1 MLAGLFVK
9 GIRVL
14 YKGGVGR
21 GLAQTFHTAHFWQV
35 AGLCKGAG
43 VNLVVM
49 KTWVR
54 QRIAI
59 LTVFAV
65 LLAVVPASVWRFGY
79 GQALDQL
86 AQRGEADLALAAD
99 RLTAQLQRYQEL
111 AVLLAPHPALT
122 ILNDGG
128 DQAAARALLVGA
140 ADKTAAL
147 NLYYAAPDG
156 RVLASA
162 FDGQDMATT
171 GTPHFERALNG
182 ALGVH
187 HYRDAETGL
196 RHFLFASPSFA
207 EDGQVSGVLTV
218 SVDIDYVESNWQGDG
233 PAVFFVD
240 EAGLVFITNRDELLF
255 WERKPGDS
263 GLVPPTGAA
272 PPFNDYD
279 RAGHVL
285 WRLDWGPYIPDR
297 GMHMVQPM
305 PVIAMI
311 GEVVLDVAPA
321 NRIAVLQAAVVAA
334 LIFAF
339 GVFFY
344 QAIQRRRVLAEANA
358 VLEERV
364 AMRTQA
370 LSQTNVQL
378 RREIA
383 ERQEAEAALK
393 QAQADLVQAGK
404 LSALGQMSA
413 GISHELNQPLMAIQQ
428 FADNG
433 EQFMARGKTEIAGE
447 NLSRISAL
455 ARRMARIIRNLRA
468 FARNESEPMG
478 RVDIVAVVETAL
490 ELTEARRT
498 HDAITLEWQAPPQ
511 PVWVRGGEVRLGQV
525 LVNLISNAAD
535 AMVESGTR
543 VIRISV
549 EASDRVSIQVAD
561 TGPGIEEPEKIFD
574 PFFTTKEVGSAEGM
588 GLGLSISYGL
598 VQSFG
603 GEIRGANGPDG
614 GAVFTVELDYWSD
627 RVQDGE
633 QAA

>member
-1 MLAGLFVK
+1 
-9 GIRVL
+9 
-14 YKGGVGR
+14 
-21 GLAQTFHTAHFWQV
+21 
-35 AGLCKGAG
+35 
-43 VNLVVM
+43 M
-49 KTWVR
+49 KRWVC

-65 LLAVVPASVWRFGY
+65 LLAVVPGAVWRIGY

-111 AVLLAPHPALT
+111 AVLLTSHPALT
-122 ILNDGG
+122 SLPNGG
-128 DQAAARALLVGA
+128 NQEAARALLREA

-147 NLYYAAPDG
+147 NLYYANPEG

-162 FDGQDMATT
+162 FEADDMITT
-171 GTPHFERALNG
+171 GAPHFERAMNG

-187 HYRDAETGL
+187 HFRDTATGL

-207 EDGQVSGVLTV
+207 EDDRVSGVLTV

-233 PAVFFVD
+233 PAVFFID
-240 EAGLVFITNRDELLF
+240 EQGLVFITNRDEMLF
-255 WERKPGDS
+255 WERRPGDT
-263 GLVPPTGAA
+263 GLVPPQGAA
-272 PPFNDYD
+272 PPFNDYE
-279 RAGHVL
+279 RAGHTL

-297 GMHMVQPM
+297 GMHMVQPL
-305 PVIAMI
+305 PVIAMR
-311 GEVVLDVAPA
+311 GEAVLDVAPA
-321 NRIAVLQAAVVAA
+321 TRIASLQAAAVAA

-339 GVFFY
+339 GVFLY

-364 AMRTQA
+364 MLRTQA
-370 LSQTNVQL
+370 LSDTNIQL
-378 RREIA
+378 RREIT

-428 FADNG
+428 FAENG
-433 EQFMARGKTEIAGE
+433 EQFMARGKTEVAGE

-455 ARRMARIIRNLRA
+455 AGRMARIIRNLRA

-478 RVDIVAVVETAL
+478 RVDIVSVVQSSL
-490 ELTEARRT
+490 ELTQARLRG
-498 HDAITLEWQAPPQ
+498 DQVTLEWQPPAAPI
-511 PVWVRGGEVRLGQV
+511 WVRGGEVRLGQV

-535 AMVESGTR
+535 AMMESDHR
-543 VIRISV
+543 VIRIAVS
-549 EASDRVSIQVAD
+549 AKDRVTIQVSD
-561 TGPGIEEPEKIFD
+561 TGPGIAEPEKIFD
-574 PFFTTKEVGSAEGM
+574 PFFSTKEVGSAEGM

-603 GEIRGANGPDG
+603 GNIRGANAPEG
-614 GAVFTVELDYWSD
+614 GAIFTVELDYWD
-627 RVQDGE
+627 DQRQDGE

>member
-1 MLAGLFVK
+1 
-9 GIRVL
+9 
-14 YKGGVGR
+14 
-21 GLAQTFHTAHFWQV
+21 
-35 AGLCKGAG
+35 
-43 VNLVVM
+43 M

-54 QRIAI
+54 QRFAI
-59 LTVFAV
+59 LVVFAV
-65 LLAVVPASVWRFGY
+65 LLAVVPGAVWRFGY
-79 GQALDQL
+79 VQALDQL

-111 AVLLAPHPALT
+111 AVLLASHPALT
-122 ILNDGG
+122 GLTEGG
-128 DQAAARALLVGA
+128 DVEAARALLLEA
-140 ADKTAAL
+140 ADRTAAL

-156 RVLASA
+156 RVLAA
-162 FDGQDMATT
+162 ALDAGEMATT
-171 GTPHFERALNG
+171 GTPQFERAMNG

-187 HYRDAETGL
+187 HYRDADTGL

-207 EDGQVSGVLTV
+207 DEGHVSGVLTV

-255 WERKPGDS
+255 WERQPGDT
-263 GLVPPTGAA
+263 GLVPPEGAA
-272 PPFNDYD
+272 PPFNDYE

-297 GMHMVQPM
+297 GMHMVQPL
-305 PVIAMI
+305 PVIAMT
-311 GEVVLDVAPA
+311 GEAVLDVAPA
-321 NRIAVLQAAVVAA
+321 NRIASLQAAAVAA

-339 GVFFY
+339 GVFLY

-358 VLEERV
+358 ELEERV
-364 AMRTQA
+364 AMRTEA
-370 LSQTNVQL
+370 LSETNVQL

-428 FADNG
+428 FAENG
-433 EQFMARGKTEIAGE
+433 EQFMARGKTEVAGE

-455 ARRMARIIRNLRA
+455 AGRMARIIRNLRA

-478 RVDIVAVVETAL
+478 RVDIVSVVETAL
-490 ELTEARRT
+490 ELTGARLEM
-498 HDAITLEWQAPPQ
+498 DGIALEWQAPSQ
-511 PVWVRGGEVRLGQV
+511 PIWVRGGEVRLGQV

-535 AMVESGTR
+535 AMAESERR
-543 VIRISV
+543 VIRIAV
-549 EASDRVSIQVAD
+549 EAEARVRIIVED

-603 GEIRGANGPDG
+603 GEIRGANAPEG
-614 GAVFTVELDYWSD
+614 GAVFTVELDYWTD
-627 RVQDGE
+627 KER
-633 QAA
+633 AA